1 MDGSKYSYGK
11 FNITM
16 DNCPFII
23 DDENADLPIQHG
35 DFPVRSVKLEG
46 KLKLEIPLTSI
57 HFIVLYPP

>member
-1 MDGSKYSYGK
+1 
-11 FNITM
+11 M

-35 DFPVRSVKLEG
+35 DFPVRTVKLEG